1 MWRTIKQ
8 MLLIPLFDSALARV
22 PCGRV
27 SQVLGQRE
35 AVAMAPSLIRL
46 ILHIAMCAND
56 DLLAY

>member
-1 MWRTIKQ
+1 

-35 AVAMAPSLIRL
+35 AVAVAPSLIRL